1 MELWP
6 ADEVRTERFILRPYV
21 VRNAEE
27 LLEAIVDSQPEL
39 LPWMPWAVEIGTI
52 EERREFVQG
61 RIDAVATARSEAID
75 GVASGEIVYG
85 IWLGDRLVG
94 GSGIHDRNAANE
106 REIGYWTRTSHVGT
120 GVATE
125 ISRALTTEIFRNPA
139 IDLSLIN
146 CDIGNRASAAIP
158 VKLGY
163 QLVEETFRLREAPG
177 ERRLTQTRAMR
188 RTNWNPEG

>member
-6 ADEVRTERFILRPYV
+6 ADEVRTERFVLRPYV
-21 VRNAEE
+21 VRDAEE

-52 EERREFVQG
+52 EERQEFVQG

-106 REIGYWTRTSHVGT
+106 REIGYWTRTSHVGY

-146 CDIGNRASAAIP
+146 CDIGNRASARVP

-163 QLVEETFRLREAPG
+163 ELVEETYRVREAPG
-177 ERRLTQTRAMR
+177 EQRLTQKRVMR
-188 RTNWNPEG
+188 RENWPM